1 MKVVKTELKL
11 EKEVNVKKKKNSDN
25 FLNEEIKKNEEI
37 SFKSQ
42 ETKTIIVRQKREES
56 YVLLKNINF
65 ITCEAEVSTIHFVEN
80 FTPITVSRTLTSIL
94 EEIKEYGFIKSHHN
108 TIVNLLY
115 IHKIQNG
122 DCKQLLMKN
131 GEIVKLSV
139 RKLPRIRK
147 MLSLKN
153 NTY

>member
-1 MKVVKTELKL
+1 MKTTKL
-11 EKEVNVKKKKNSDN
+11 SR
-25 FLNEEIKKNEEI
+25 KNENENETKV
-37 SFKSQ
+37 SFKPQ
-42 ETKTIIVRQKREES
+42 EGKTIILRQKREES
-56 YVLLKNINF
+56 YVLIKNINF
-65 ITCEAEVSTIHFVEN
+65 ITCEVEVSTIHFVEN
-80 FTPITVSRTLTSIL
+80 YTPITVSRTLTSLL

-131 GEIVKLSV
+131 GETVKISA
-139 RKLPRIRK
+139 RKLPKIRK
-147 MLSLKN
+147 ILILKN